1 MAKIDEK
8 KLNTPNLFLVKA
20 RHTLDYLI
28 ENRKRVFLAVGVA
41 VGVVL
46 IAVSWYLYRLDY
58 ESKAQK
64 LYAAAF
70 NYYHSAQTDYAGDAA
85 VPQSVEKY
93 REVVEKFPGTKAA
106 GLALFSLGNVYY
118 RVADYDRAV
127 EAFQDFLKSSAA
139 RKELKSLAFS
149 GLGYCYEEK
158 GQLDKAVE
166 AYESATNEPISSA
179 FSGMTYMNIGRVYE
193 KSKDPKKALDY
204 YMKASEQKNDG
215 LVDALVKR
223 KIAELSS

>member
-8 KLNTPNLFLVKA
+8 ELNTPNLFLVKA
-20 RHTLDYLI
+20 RRTLDYLI

-93 REVVEKFPGTKAA
+93 REVVEKFPGTKAPA
-106 GLALFSLGNVYY
+106 SP
-118 RVADYDRAV
+118 
-127 EAFQDFLKSSAA
+127 SS
-139 RKELKSLAFS
+139 
-149 GLGYCYEEK
+149 
-158 GQLDKAVE
+158 V
-166 AYESATNEPISSA
+166 
-179 FSGMTYMNIGRVYE
+179 SGMFTIGLQITTVQSRH
-193 KSKDPKKALDY
+193 SRI
-204 YMKASEQKNDG
+204 S
-215 LVDALVKR
+215 
-223 KIAELSS
+223 